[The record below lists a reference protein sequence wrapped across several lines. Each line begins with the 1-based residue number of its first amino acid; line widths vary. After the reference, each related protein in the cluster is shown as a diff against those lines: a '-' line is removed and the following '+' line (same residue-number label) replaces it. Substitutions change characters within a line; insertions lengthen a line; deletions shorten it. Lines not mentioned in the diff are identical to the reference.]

1 MLCFYQKK
9 KGYKEIFGDDNCFFN
24 LWWRVQVYIYAYA
37 QTHQIKYTNY
47 TSVKLFKKR
56 KRSIVKTNNKQT
68 NLKVMEEEK
77 EN

>member
-1 MLCFYQKK
+1 MFITLLMV
-9 KGYKEIFGDDNCFFN
+9 IVS
-24 LWWRVQVYIYAYA
+24 WVYAYA
-37 QTHQIKYTNY
+37 QTHKIKYINY
-47 TSVKLFKKR
+47 TSVKLFKNR

>member
-1 MLCFYQKK
+1 MFITLFMV
-9 KGYKEIFGDDNCFFN
+9 IVS
-24 LWWRVQVYIYAYA
+24 WVYAYA
-37 QTHQIKYTNY
+37 QTHQVKYINY

-56 KRSIVKTNNKQT
+56 KRSVVKTNNKQT